1 MTEQDHRIDAHL
13 RDVPAPTDLDRRV
26 AAHVVFADDS
36 LDRLLAEI
44 ELPAGLVD
52 RLRAGMSG
60 PQPAGR
66 TTGTIDLDRI
76 TSAASRAGRS
86 ADRRRSHFGRWAAAF
101 ARDGL
106 AVAAALSIAWI
117 VFTASA
123 ELSRRLAAV
132 RPGERST
139 AASQS
144 AAAPLTVVAEE
155 SPASP
160 RKPMGAAPFGLD
172 RQPLPPPKAAAAAGK
187 GASEASLAALSG
199 TPAPESVAEP
209 AFAPQPPEVRG
220 AAVGLAGER
229 VADSSAMRLLEP
241 PRDAWRLAPR
251 ARGFDLAFEMAH
263 GESPFVDP
271 AASGLSTDVPPL
283 TLRTD
288 AFDRLTLQAGPPWHG
303 VGRSLRMEHVLA
315 AIPAA
320 TTEMRT
326 PLSNDGAVRVDV
338 RGVRSLRSGSGA
350 PSVIVEVAATAD
362 RGGPMS
368 GPPLVAT
375 IVMDRSVGCDS
386 VVWPWLCRGLAAVAA
401 RMTTND
407 RITIVVSGPVP
418 RLAARRGDAVTIAA
432 VAAELERLPPMDV
445 SDMDAAIRM
454 AVSESTSAESTVT
467 SVRLVVVAHQET
479 ADRGRD
485 VVRTA
490 LAGWHEAQAATG
502 GEPLAD
508 EPSRP
513 GLARFVLV
521 DPTTSPE
528 ERSQGPSFGRTPADA
543 TAIRRELIR
552 QVFATETL
560 VGRQCRLAVSFD
572 PRLVAAYR
580 LIGHRQSAMESLA
593 VTPPA
598 AIDLHVGETVR
609 AVYEIVPRA
618 AVSAAGVSAV
628 LDWRGADDVAR
639 TSHGVLTAAD
649 LHHPAALPSPH
660 GCELI
665 LAVTLAEAAGGSA
678 HADPRARTAA
688 AALVRQWRQ
697 RGDMTPFGELLA
709 AGLER
714 LPASRRLQR

>member
-1 MTEQDHRIDAHL
+1 MTEQDRHIDAHL
-13 RDVPAPTDLDRRV
+13 RDVPAPTNLDRRV
-26 AAHVVFADDS
+26 AANVIFADDS

-44 ELPAGLVD
+44 ELPVGLVD
-52 RLRAGMSG
+52 RLHAGMSG

-66 TTGTIDLDRI
+66 NTGTIDLERI
-76 TSAASRAGRS
+76 ASAASRAGHS
-86 ADRRRSHFGRWAAAF
+86 ADRRRSHFGRWATAF

-117 VFTASA
+117 VFAASA

-139 AASQS
+139 AAAQR
-144 AAAPLTVVAEE
+144 AATPLTVVSDE
-155 SPASP
+155 SSASP
-160 RKPMGAAPFGLD
+160 RKPVGAKPFGLD
-172 RQPLPPPKAAAAAGK
+172 LQPLSPPKAAAAGK
-187 GASEASLAALSG
+187 GADDASLEALAGPLSL
-199 TPAPESVAEP
+199 ESVAET

-229 VADSSAMRLLEP
+229 AADSSAMRLVEP

-251 ARGFDLAFEMAH
+251 VRGFDLAFEMAH

-288 AFDRLTLQAGPPWHG
+288 AFDRLALRVGRPSYG

-320 TTEMRT
+320 TTETPT
-326 PLSNDGAVRVDV
+326 PLLNNGDIRVDV

-350 PSVIVEVAATAD
+350 PSLIVEVAATAD
-362 RGGPMS
+362 RGDPITR
-368 GPPLVAT
+368 PPLDAT
-375 IVMDRSVGCDS
+375 IVMDRAVGCDP

-407 RITIVVSGPVP
+407 RITVVISGPVP
-418 RLAARRGDAVTIAA
+418 RLATRRGDAVTIAA
-432 VAAELERLPPMDV
+432 VSAELERLPPIDV

-454 AVSESTSAESTVT
+454 AVSESTSAESPVT
-467 SVRLVVVAHQET
+467 GVRLVVVAHQET

-528 ERSQGPSFGRTPADA
+528 ERSQGPSFGRTLADA
-543 TAIRRELIR
+543 TAIRRELVR

-618 AVSAAGVSAV
+618 AVSVAGVSAV
-628 LDWRGADDVAR
+628 LDWRGADDVVQ
-639 TSHGVLTAAD
+639 TSHGALTAAD
-649 LHHPAALPSPH
+649 LDHPAALPSPH

-714 LPASRRLQR
+714 LPASRRPQR